1 MGYVKIDTVK
11 FNDLKTAII
20 NNYNTLSSDVSTAL
34 STFKDAADEYSAT
47 WTDQSYIDLNWG
59 AFKKD
64 VSTDDYYTTWTDEK
78 NVEHKD
84 FDNAAWESAVKKKTR
99 EWIVKKQGEY
109 NTAKSAI
116 DASLEQAVTDLDKI
130 KTAVEK
136 IDEFYKNFNATK
148 LYLEKALE
156 KFTTTNGGSFEWD
169 EAGST
174 YTLAGED
181 GQPITVYVPVLKYK
195 IGDNTYTIAE
205 MVNCAYTYMGTI
217 SSGYGALAS
226 MAASGNMTEEE
237 FETQMQKYVASTG
250 ATTDKYLQNGF
261 YSVAHQEGLNTMYR
275 EATGQDYDS
284 TKYNSVL
291 AKYSIDEKEYEEQLV
306 DGTNGTRLGAMAVAG
321 AFMGAY
327 SQIDGNG
334 EVTYKTLTDEEKEEL
349 GFGTKKKEEE
359 EKTTEEPSSDP
370 TPTPSVDPD
379 GGGGTPGGGGGTPG
393 SGGGDTQVDNPETP
407 EEETTEEVPEEEVHE
422 EYEEQ
427 YEEIEEVIEEADE
440 DLEDIKED
448 FEETDTEEIQ
458 EENKEVTEEFIDDQA
473 KDDYFDKVNEND
485 GDNSLR
491 EEIAEK
497 TESFE
502 NRFIEN
508 QNNPTDAGTQEIKA
522 ELKELGYDDAAID
535 KIMSG
540 DPTVAKNAFK
550 VGVQDQ
556 EMAKIA
562 NELAE
567 KAGIEDFDT
576 SYDDSQS
583 YDSLHDGTVNVE
595 LTDHDRFIDTLRPE
609 SGSNAETPKV
619 VTEYDEYQQAETD
632 FVEAKESYEEIYT
645 ETNKSI
651 EAAEDAKADLDK
663 YLTEL
668 KEKSGEDP
676 TKWSEDEIKE
686 LNKLTTTYNTKVE
699 EANENNEKYL
709 KQYKEYKAARDTFN
723 KEKGEYYDEL
733 LDFYQKELGIDK
745 SNNNPTPSTPVV
757 KEPDNSNYTDEAFIH
772 MINNGNGIDFD
783 AANEL
788 LNK

>member
-1 MGYVKIDTVK
+1 MANVVKI
-11 FNDLKTAII
+11 N
-20 NNYNTLSSDVSTAL
+20 
-34 STFKDAADEYSAT
+34 
-47 WTDQSYIDLNWG
+47 
-59 AFKKD
+59 
-64 VSTDDYYTTWTDEK
+64 
-78 NVEHKD
+78 
-84 FDNAAWESAVKKKTR
+84 
-99 EWIVKKQGEY
+99 
-109 NTAKSAI
+109 KS
-116 DASLEQAVTDLDKI
+116 
-130 KTAVEK
+130 
-136 IDEFYKNFNATK
+136 
-148 LYLEKALE
+148 
-156 KFTTTNGGSFEWD
+156 
-169 EAGST
+169 
-174 YTLAGED
+174 
-181 GQPITVYVPVLKYK
+181 
-195 IGDNTYTIAE
+195 
-205 MVNCAYTYMGTI
+205 
-217 SSGYGALAS
+217 
-226 MAASGNMTEEE
+226 E
-237 FETQMQKYVASTG
+237 FETLLSSVEKVKNLIGDSSSGIVCNLSSFTNAADSYANNFDNYKNRAKLYKHFAYSNGVSRSISRSNYGEGEAGDIEFDNDCLTAAGYWIEQQKKNYIDYNSKLDVKVGDITTRIAALYDALKDISEAYNAFENDTSLNFEDYLVEFVVDNNLEGSAWEYSTITLTLPDG
-250 ATTDKYLQNGF
+250 STTDYDIPILKIEIDGNLYTVPEAVNCVMTSFGTVPSGAVAISSTYGDDIDYSVLDDYFANVRASNNKFLESGF
-261 YSVAHQEGLNTMYR
+261 YSVVHSAGIEAMY
-275 EATGQDYDS
+275 EDAMGHEFGSVDYS
-284 TKYNSVL
+284 SVL
-291 AKYSIDEKEYEEQLV
+291 SKYVTKDGFMDEEEVSRHLS
-306 DGTNGTRLGAMAVAG
+306 DETLGFTSGLTTVAG
-321 AFMGAY
+321 LFMGAY
-327 SQIDGNG
+327 SSVSDDGD
-334 EVTYKTLTDEEKEEL
+334 VTYNTLTEEEKESL
-349 GFGTKKKEEE
+349 GFNKVKNNEEPP
-359 EKTTEEPSSDP
+359 TEEPSNEPADTPVNNP
-370 TPTPSVDPD
+370 TNN
-379 GGGGTPGGGGGTPG
+379 GTPATGTPD
-393 SGGGDTQVDNPETP
+393 SGRGDTQVDNPETP

-427 YEEIEEVIEEADE
+427 YEEIEDVIEEADE

-458 EENKEVTEEFIDDQA
+458 EENKEITEEFIDDQA

-651 EAAEDAKADLDK
+651 EAAETAKADLDK
-663 YLTEL
+663 YLTDL

-709 KQYKEYKAARDTFN
+709 KQYKEYKEARDSFN

-745 SNNNPTPSTPVV
+745 SNNNNNPTPSTPVV
-757 KEPDNSNYTDEAFIH
+757 KEPDNSNYTDESFIH
-772 MINNGNGIDFD
+772 MINNGNGINWDD
-783 AANEL
+783 ANEL

>member
-1 MGYVKIDTVK
+1 MSYVRANKVNL
-11 FNDLKTAII
+11 NDALTKANKLVDCI
-20 NNYNTLSSDVSTAL
+20 STASSSL
-34 STFKDAADEYSAT
+34 STFKTDAGKAKENWHTDSSIINNWKNNKKGDTNFGSYKKKEGEAEEQWV
-47 WTDQSYIDLNWG
+47 WTENSIPT
-59 AFKKD
+59 AI
-64 VSTDDYYTTWTDEK
+64 S
-78 NVEHKD
+78 
-84 FDNAAWESAVKKKTR
+84 NAAGKLITDYINKICPTIDSSDYATSVQSSLKQIFDAIQAFEDVGLEVSLESALD
-99 EWIVKKQGEY
+99 EI
-109 NTAKSAI
+109 AKELPDGFSI
-116 DASLEQAVTDLDKI
+116 AVT
-130 KTAVEK
+130 
-136 IDEFYKNFNATK
+136 
-148 LYLEKALE
+148 
-156 KFTTTNGGSFEWD
+156 TTTIDGKEVEIETLVYYD
-169 EAGST
+169 EDT
-174 YTLAGED
+174 KQY
-181 GQPITVYVPVLKYK
+181 
-195 IGDNTYTIAE
+195 YTIAE
-205 MVNCAYTYMGTI
+205 RVNAFYTYVGITGSGAVAAAAAGTNDDAAMLTFVQTAGETVNTYSTKHFFSVASDSGIAGMYEAAFPGSTYDKEEVHNLYMGAFTNVQENVDTLAANIDDKTNADRFSAMALAGLFAGAYTGI
-217 SSGYGALAS
+217 NGDALK
-226 MAASGNMTEEE
+226 M
-237 FETQMQKYVASTG
+237 
-250 ATTDKYLQNGF
+250 
-261 YSVAHQEGLNTMYR
+261 
-275 EATGQDYDS
+275 
-284 TKYNSVL
+284 
-291 AKYSIDEKEYEEQLV
+291 
-306 DGTNGTRLGAMAVAG
+306 
-321 AFMGAY
+321 
-327 SQIDGNG
+327 
-334 EVTYKTLTDEEKEEL
+334 
-349 GFGTKKKEEE
+349 EE
-359 EKTTEEPSSDP
+359 EKQEENPTEEPSNEPAD
-370 TPTPSVDPD
+370 TPVNNPINN
-379 GGGGTPGGGGGTPG
+379 GTPG
-393 SGGGDTQVDNPETP
+393 SGGTGETP
-407 EEETTEEVPEEEVHE
+407 EVTPENETPEEEEVHE

-440 DLEDIKED
+440 NLEDIKED

-508 QNNPTDAGTQEIKA
+508 QNNPTDAGTQEIKD

-595 LTDHDRFIDTLRPE
+595 LTDHDKFIDTLRPE

-619 VTEYDEYQQAETD
+619 VTEYDEYQQAESD
-632 FVEAKESYEEIYT
+632 FTKAKESYEEIYT

-651 EAAEDAKADLDK
+651 EAAETAKADLDK
-663 YLTEL
+663 YLTDL

-709 KQYKEYKAARDTFN
+709 KQYKEYKEARDSFN

-745 SNNNPTPSTPVV
+745 SNNNNNPTPSTPVV
-757 KEPDNSNYTDEAFIH
+757 KEPDNSNYTDESFIH
-772 MINNGNGIDFD
+772 MINNGNGINWDD
-783 AANEL
+783 ANEL